1 MVAVH
6 VVKHSETVHARH
18 DDIQK
23 DQRKACSVF
32 FQQTQALFA
41 GGSLDDIVFILQ
53 NLREDDTVHLG
64 IIHDQDALFFS
75 AVFLTDNI
83 VLTTQDLV
91 FLGDN
96 HVFPLFCKI
105 HQLVG
110 THRSFADRLI
120 SCQNTSYA
128 DGKTHLRVARHLCL
142 MDL

>member
-53 NLREDDTVHLG
+53 NLREEIRFISESST
-64 IIHDQDALFFS
+64 IRMRCFS
-75 AVFLTDNI
+75 
-83 VLTTQDLV
+83 
-91 FLGDN
+91 
-96 HVFPLFCKI
+96 
-105 HQLVG
+105 
-110 THRSFADRLI
+110 
-120 SCQNTSYA
+120 
-128 DGKTHLRVARHLCL
+128 LRFS
-142 MDL
+142 

>member
-6 VVKHSETVHARH
+6 VVKHSETVHAWH

-96 HVFPLFCKI
+96 HVFRVL
-105 HQLVG
+105 QDTSAVG